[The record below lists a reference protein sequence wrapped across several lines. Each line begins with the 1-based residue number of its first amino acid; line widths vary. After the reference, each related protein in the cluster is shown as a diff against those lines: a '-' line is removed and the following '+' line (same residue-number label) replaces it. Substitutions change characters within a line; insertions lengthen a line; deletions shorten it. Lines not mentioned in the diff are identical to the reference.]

1 MSAFSCS
8 AARAVVAPKA
18 VAKRDAAKAAKAAKS
33 ASLAAPA
40 FAAASLASPAF
51 AATEALSQ
59 TADGVGVAVGGAAAV
74 AAVGGLLIATD
85 PNKRREDMKSSAGG
99 DEAKSVADYFNSTG
113 FERWNKIYGE
123 TDDVN
128 KVQLDIR
135 VGHQQ
140 TVDKVLDWT
149 AGMDMNGVTVCDAG
163 CGTGSLAIPLALR
176 GASIAASDISS
187 AMVGEAEQRYN
198 AEVAAGKKAPAV
210 APKFEAIGLEEC
222 SGKYNM
228 VTCID
233 VMIHYPPEKMAEMV
247 KHLGSVADKRLII
260 SFAPD
265 TWHRSRLY
273 VRGEGHRRPPRRWRW
288 LVASGVAV
296 PPRQHGANLLL
307 PSSAACAPAAGTT
320 AASRSSASCSPA
332 RQRPRAPTSTLRRT
346 S

>member
-1 MSAFSCS
+1 M
-8 AARAVVAPKA
+8 
-18 VAKRDAAKAAKAAKS
+18 
-33 ASLAAPA
+33 SLAAPA
-40 FAAASLASPAF
+40 FAAASLAGPAF

-128 KVQLDIR
+128 KVQMDIR

-210 APKFEAIGLEEC
+210 APKFEALGLEEC

-233 VMIHYPPEKMAEMV
+233 VMIHYPTDRVNGMIS
-247 KHLGSVADKRLII
+247 HLASLSDDKLVI
-260 SFAPD
+260 SFAPKTMAYSILKRVGELFPGPSKATRAYLHAEED
-265 TWHRSRLY
+265 VEEALNAAGFKVTRREMTATQFYFSRLLECER
-273 VRGEGHRRPPRRWRW
+273 V
-288 LVASGVAV
+288 
-296 PPRQHGANLLL
+296 
-307 PSSAACAPAAGTT
+307 
-320 AASRSSASCSPA
+320 
-332 RQRPRAPTSTLRRT
+332 
-346 S
+346 

>member
-1 MSAFSCS
+1 MSRTSFVSLQNVGRVLLLRPRDGRAQGCRQ
-8 AARAVVAPKA
+8 ARRREGREDGQVGV
-18 VAKRDAAKAAKAAKS
+18 
-33 ASLAAPA
+33 LAAPA
-40 FAAASLASPAF
+40 FAAASLAGPAF

-128 KVQLDIR
+128 KVQMDIR

-210 APKFEAIGLEEC
+210 APKFEALGLEEC

-233 VMIHYPPEKMAEMV
+233 VMIHYPTDRVNGMIS
-247 KHLGSVADKRLII
+247 HLASLSDDKLVI
-260 SFAPD
+260 SFAPKTMAYSILKRVGELFPGPSKATRAYLHAEED
-265 TWHRSRLY
+265 VEEALNAAGFKVTRREMTATQFYFSRLLECER
-273 VRGEGHRRPPRRWRW
+273 V
-288 LVASGVAV
+288 
-296 PPRQHGANLLL
+296 
-307 PSSAACAPAAGTT
+307 
-320 AASRSSASCSPA
+320 
-332 RQRPRAPTSTLRRT
+332 
-346 S
+346 

>member
-1 MSAFSCS
+1 MSAMTSCV
-8 AARAVVAPKA
+8 ARAVVAPKA
-18 VAKRDAAKAAKAAKS
+18 VAKRSDAAKKVSKPSAALPAG
-33 ASLAAPA
+33 A
-40 FAAASLASPAF
+40 FAAASLAATPAAF
-51 AATEALSQ
+51 AATEAISQ
-59 TADGVGVAVGGAAAV
+59 TADGVGVAVGGAVV
-74 AAVGGLLIATD
+74 AAAAGGLLRATD

-233 VMIHYPPEKMAEMV
+233 VMIHYPTDRVNGMIS
-247 KHLGSVADKRLII
+247 HLASLSDDKLII
-260 SFAPD
+260 SFAPKTLAYSILKRVGELFPGPSKATRAYLHAEED
-265 TWHRSRLY
+265 VEAALNAAGFKVTRREMTATQFYFSRLL
-273 VRGEGHRRPPRRWRW
+273 E
-288 LVASGVAV
+288 
-296 PPRQHGANLLL
+296 
-307 PSSAACAPAAGTT
+307 CE
-320 AASRSSASCSPA
+320 
-332 RQRPRAPTSTLRRT
+332 RA
-346 S
+346 

>member
-1 MSAFSCS
+1 MSAVSCS
-8 AARAVVAPKA
+8 SVRATVAPKA
-18 VAKRDAAKAAKAAKS
+18 VAKRDVAKAAKAAKS
-33 ASLAAPA
+33 VSLAAPA
-40 FAAASLASPAF
+40 FAAASLAGPAF

-233 VMIHYPPEKMAEMV
+233 VMIHYPTDRVNGMIS
-247 KHLGSVADKRLII
+247 HLASLSDDKLII
-260 SFAPD
+260 SFAPKTLAYSILKRVGELFPGPSKATRAYLHAEED
-265 TWHRSRLY
+265 VEAALNAAGFKVTRREMTATQFYFSRLLECER
-273 VRGEGHRRPPRRWRW
+273 V
-288 LVASGVAV
+288 
-296 PPRQHGANLLL
+296 
-307 PSSAACAPAAGTT
+307 
-320 AASRSSASCSPA
+320 
-332 RQRPRAPTSTLRRT
+332 
-346 S
+346 

>member
-1 MSAFSCS
+1 MSAVSCS
-8 AARAVVAPKA
+8 SVRATVAPKA
-18 VAKRDAAKAAKAAKS
+18 VAKRDVAKAAKAAKS
-33 ASLAAPA
+33 VSLAAPA
-40 FAAASLASPAF
+40 FAAASLAGPAF

-233 VMIHYPPEKMAEMV
+233 VMIHYPTDRVNGMIS
-247 KHLGSVADKRLII
+247 HLASLSDDKLII
-260 SFAPD
+260 SFAPKTLAYSILKRVGELFPGPSKATRAYLHAEED
-265 TWHRSRLY
+265 VEAALNAAGFKVTRREMTATQFYFSRLL
-273 VRGEGHRRPPRRWRW
+273 E
-288 LVASGVAV
+288 
-296 PPRQHGANLLL
+296 
-307 PSSAACAPAAGTT
+307 CE
-320 AASRSSASCSPA
+320 
-332 RQRPRAPTSTLRRT
+332 RA
-346 S
+346 

>member
-1 MSAFSCS
+1 MVSPMWKRLTAPGPLASSRGTIATIIDTVVIRIGRRRIDAPS
-8 AARAVVAPKA
+8 AA
-18 VAKRDAAKAAKAAKS
+18 AAT
-33 ASLAAPA
+33 
-40 FAAASLASPAF
+40 PAF

-74 AAVGGLLIATD
+74 AAVGGLLIATY

-163 CGTGSLAIPLALR
+163 CGTGSLAIPLALS
-176 GASIAASDISS
+176 GAAVSASDISS
-187 AMVGEAEQRYN
+187 AMVGEAEVRFN
-198 AEVAAGKKAPAV
+198 NEIAAGKKAPSV
-210 APKFEAIGLEEC
+210 APKFEALGLEEC
-222 SGKYNM
+222 SGKYDV

-233 VMIHYPPEKMAEMV
+233 VMIHYPTDRVNGMINNLASLSE
-247 KHLGSVADKRLII
+247 DKLIV
-260 SFAPD
+260 SFAPKTLAYSILKRVGELFPGPSKATRAYLHAEED
-265 TWHRSRLY
+265 VESALKAAGFKVTRREMTATQFYFSRLLECER
-273 VRGEGHRRPPRRWRW
+273 V
-288 LVASGVAV
+288 
-296 PPRQHGANLLL
+296 
-307 PSSAACAPAAGTT
+307 
-320 AASRSSASCSPA
+320 
-332 RQRPRAPTSTLRRT
+332 
-346 S
+346 

>member
-1 MSAFSCS
+1 MSAVSCS
-8 AARAVVAPKA
+8 SVRATVAPKA
-18 VAKRDAAKAAKAAKS
+18 VAKRDAAKAAKTAKS
-33 ASLAAPA
+33 VSLAAPA
-40 FAAASLASPAF
+40 FAAASLAGPAF
-51 AATEALSQ
+51 AATEALCRPP
-59 TADGVGVAVGGAAAV
+59 TASASPAAPPRSPRW
-74 AAVGGLLIATD
+74 AACSSRPTPTSA
-85 PNKRREDMKSSAGG
+85 EDMVLAGG
-99 DEAKSVADYFNSTG
+99 DEAKSVGLLNSTG

-128 KVQLDIR
+128 KVQMDIR

-210 APKFEAIGLEEC
+210 APKFEALGLEEC

-233 VMIHYPPEKMAEMV
+233 VMIHYPTDRVNGMIS
-247 KHLGSVADKRLII
+247 HLASLSDDKLVI
-260 SFAPD
+260 SFAPKTMAYSILKRVGELFPGPSKATRAYLHAEED
-265 TWHRSRLY
+265 VEEALNAAGFKVTRREMTATQFYFSRLLECER
-273 VRGEGHRRPPRRWRW
+273 V
-288 LVASGVAV
+288 
-296 PPRQHGANLLL
+296 
-307 PSSAACAPAAGTT
+307 
-320 AASRSSASCSPA
+320 
-332 RQRPRAPTSTLRRT
+332 
-346 S
+346 

>member
-1 MSAFSCS
+1 MSAVSCS
-8 AARAVVAPKA
+8 SVRATVAPKA
-18 VAKRDAAKAAKAAKS
+18 VAKRDVAKAAKAAKS
-33 ASLAAPA
+33 VSLAAPA
-40 FAAASLASPAF
+40 FAAASLAGPAF

-59 TADGVGVAVGGAAAV
+59 TADAVGGAAAV

-128 KVQLDIR
+128 KVQMDIR

-233 VMIHYPPEKMAEMV
+233 VMIHYPTDRVNGMIS
-247 KHLGSVADKRLII
+247 HLASLSDDKLII
-260 SFAPD
+260 SFAPKTLAYSILKRVGELFPGPSKATRAYLHAEED
-265 TWHRSRLY
+265 VEAGSTPRGSR
-273 VRGEGHRRPPRRWRW
+273 
-288 LVASGVAV
+288 
-296 PPRQHGANLLL
+296 
-307 PSSAACAPAAGTT
+307 
-320 AASRSSASCSPA
+320 
-332 RQRPRAPTSTLRRT
+332 
-346 S
+346 

>member
-1 MSAFSCS
+1 MSAVSCS
-8 AARAVVAPKA
+8 SVRATVAPKA
-18 VAKRDAAKAAKAAKS
+18 VAKRDVAKAAKAAKS
-33 ASLAAPA
+33 VSLAAPA
-40 FAAASLASPAF
+40 FAAASLAGPAF

-210 APKFEAIGLEEC
+210 APKFEALGLEEC

-233 VMIHYPPEKMAEMV
+233 VMIHYPTDRVNGMIS
-247 KHLGSVADKRLII
+247 HLASLSDDKLVI
-260 SFAPD
+260 SFAPKTMAYTILKRVGELFPGPSKATRAYLHAEED
-265 TWHRSRLY
+265 VEEALNAAGFKVTRREMTATQFYFSRLLECER
-273 VRGEGHRRPPRRWRW
+273 V
-288 LVASGVAV
+288 
-296 PPRQHGANLLL
+296 
-307 PSSAACAPAAGTT
+307 
-320 AASRSSASCSPA
+320 
-332 RQRPRAPTSTLRRT
+332 
-346 S
+346 